1 MLSPTLPQ
9 GYEIHEIPI
18 DYTGK
23 VWIEGQLRQ
32 FANATIEYQST
43 LPDTLAQY
51 LNMCILGDATDKDK
65 EIMARVLANYYA
77 FKDACG

>member
-1 MLSPTLPQ
+1 MLSPKLPH
-9 GYEIHEIPI
+9 GYEIHEIPP

-32 FANATIEYQST
+32 FANATIEYQAT
-43 LPDTLAQY
+43 LPDTLAHY
-51 LNMCILGDATDKDK
+51 LNMCILGDATVKDK
-65 EIMARVLANYYA
+65 EIMVRVLANYYS